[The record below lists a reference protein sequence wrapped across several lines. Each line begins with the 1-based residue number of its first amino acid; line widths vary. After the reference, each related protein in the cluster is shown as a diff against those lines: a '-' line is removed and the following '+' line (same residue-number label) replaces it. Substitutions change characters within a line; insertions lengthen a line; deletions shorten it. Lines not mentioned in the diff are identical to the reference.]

1 MFPFLI
7 PGSGLHFLGH
17 DWLRSKGRFSSS
29 SRCQGPK
36 SRSYSSDI
44 CFEFSQLEMFRNT
57 WSVQHIEVGSRQW
70 IWISL
75 VSRVGRLTPLFVC
88 LSKYEEIA
96 LGDISSPL
104 FSSFF
109 VFQGPAA
116 FIPFPVLFFSLTVHS
131 VFIFSPPHSFVSL
144 FLKWILPFFPYFLLP
159 YIICP

>member
-1 MFPFLI
+1 MLKCMCVSCLI
-7 PGSGLHFLGH
+7 SGSGLHFLGQK
-17 DWLRSKGRFSSS
+17 WLRSKSRFSSS

-57 WSVQHIEVGSRQW
+57 WFMQHIEVGSRQW

-116 FIPFPVLFFSLTVHS
+116 FIPFPT
-131 VFIFSPPHSFVSL
+131 
-144 FLKWILPFFPYFLLP
+144 PYFLFNCAFCF
-159 YIICP
+159 YFIHSSFIC

>member
-1 MFPFLI
+1 MLKCKCVSCLI
-7 PGSGLHFLGH
+7 SVSGLHFLRQK
-17 DWLRSKGRFSSS
+17 WLRSKSRFSSS
-29 SRCQGPK
+29 SRW
-36 SRSYSSDI
+36 

-96 LGDISSPL
+96 LGDIYAPL

-116 FIPFPVLFFSLTVHS
+116 FIPFPT
-131 VFIFSPPHSFVSL
+131 
-144 FLKWILPFFPYFLLP
+144 PYFLFNCAFCFYFIP
-159 YIICP
+159 SSFIC